1 MSDFV
6 TNGRKL
12 LGKNAKKAIEDLL
25 NVLDSEIK
33 FPMLKDGKTVNET
46 KLLAVVKSR
55 NQVYNSAIKI
65 MDEAEVDR
73 SNDKK
78 MKDSIVK
85 SLKTTFNE
93 LNKIIIRDIRSELNW
108 QELDETDEEIS
119 EVFKSIDLTDDYL
132 LSISKSKEE
141 AYLLN
146 KQILENMWL
155 QLLQSSLSRI
165 KDSFYV
171 TKYDL
176 SNPLQPR
183 PYLEK
188 ML

>member
-78 MKDSIVK
+78 MKDSIIK

-146 KQILENMWL
+146 KQILDRILLLENPEL
-155 QLLQSSLSRI
+155 VS
-165 KDSFYV
+165 KD
-171 TKYDL
+171 K
-176 SNPLQPR
+176 
-183 PYLEK
+183 LEK
-188 ML
+188 EEIVSMCEAIDDDKL